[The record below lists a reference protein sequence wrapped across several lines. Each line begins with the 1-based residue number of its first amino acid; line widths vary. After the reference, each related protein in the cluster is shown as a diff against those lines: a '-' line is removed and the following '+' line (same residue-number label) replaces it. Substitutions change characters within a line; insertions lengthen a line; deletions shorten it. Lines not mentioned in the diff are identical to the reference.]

1 MANELLAAL
10 LHMNLSAAAAVL
22 AVLVLRGPTRRC
34 FGAGYAYRLWAA
46 VPVAALAALFP
57 PPAAR
62 WIALPGSPKPLVVQ
76 AAEAV
81 EHAPAMVILLLWIA
95 GAALAA
101 SLIAARQLRFLAL
114 ARQGLAGPAVAG
126 VIAPRI
132 VMPADADL
140 RYTPQER
147 SIIRAHERAHI
158 DRKDPRIN
166 GLIAIAQ
173 CLAWF
178 NPLVQI
184 GAREARIDQELACDA
199 TVISRLPGQ
208 RRRYAETLLKTQLA
222 SECVPLGCHWVG
234 TREHPLEVRIKTL
247 ALPAVSERRRDIGLG
262 ALATALAL
270 AAYAVWFAQPPGPA
284 VGTGA
289 WSRAAV
295 DVVQMKLHQPL
306 SLR

>member
-10 LHMNLSAAAAVL
+10 LHMNLTAAAAVL
-22 AVLVLRGPTRRC
+22 VVLALRGPTRRY

-57 PPAAR
+57 APAAR
-62 WIALPGSPKPLVVQ
+62 WIALPGSPKPLVIQ

-81 EHAPAMVILLLWIA
+81 EHAPAMAILLLWIA

-101 SLIAARQLRFLAL
+101 SLIAVRQRRFLAL

-132 VMPADADL
+132 VMPADAHL
-140 RYTPQER
+140 RYTPEER

-166 GLIAIAQ
+166 GLIALAQ
-173 CLAWF
+173 CLCWF
-178 NPLVQI
+178 NPLVQL

-199 TVISRLPGQ
+199 TVIARLPGQ

-222 SECVPLGCHWVG
+222 TECAPLGCHWVG

-247 ALPAVSERRRDIGLG
+247 ALPAVSDLRRDIGMG
-262 ALATALAL
+262 ALATALLL

-284 VGTGA
+284 IGAGA

-295 DVVQMKLHQPL
+295 DVVQLKLHQPIG
-306 SLR
+306 LR

>member
-1 MANELLAAL
+1 MANEVLAAL
-10 LHMNLSAAAAVL
+10 LHMNLAAAG
-22 AVLVLRGPTRRC
+22 AVLVVLLLRGPTRRY
-34 FGAGYAYRLWAA
+34 FGAGHAYRLWAA

-81 EHAPAMVILLLWIA
+81 EHAPANAILLLWVA
-95 GAALAA
+95 GVLLAA
-101 SLIAARQLRFLAL
+101 GLIAMRQLRFLAL

-132 VMPADADL
+132 VMPADAGR
-140 RYTPQER
+140 RYTPEER

-158 DRKDPRIN
+158 DRKDPRVN
-166 GLIAIAQ
+166 GLIALAQ

-178 NPLVQI
+178 NPLVQL

-199 TVISRLPGQ
+199 TVLSHLPGQ

-222 SECVPLGCHWVG
+222 SEAAPLGCHWVG

-247 ALPAVSERRRDIGLG
+247 ALPIASELRRDIGLG
-262 ALATALAL
+262 VLAL
-270 AAYAVWFAQPPGPA
+270 AMALCAYAVWAAQPPGPA
-284 VGTGA
+284 VGNAA

-295 DVVQMKLHQPL
+295 DMVQLKLNHAV
-306 SLR
+306 SLP